1 MDCFHV
7 VQNNNIFKQNQPVA
21 HIYTDTWIDYINNW
35 HWWSLI
41 ILNNAKLQIIMLHK
55 SYVSEV
61 VDPLFG
67 HLANWHG
74 HQTMDQTTSQC

>member
-1 MDCFHV
+1 M
-7 VQNNNIFKQNQPVA
+7 
-21 HIYTDTWIDYINNW
+21 YMDTWIDYINNW
-35 HWWSLI
+35 HWQSLI
-41 ILNNAKLQIIMLHK
+41 IQNNAKLQIIMLHK

-61 VDPLFG
+61 VDSLSG